1 MIPIS
6 FFFQSSP
13 LVGRG
18 VVQIVFRLF
27 YVVFNMNMIMFYE

>member
-6 FFFQSSP
+6 FFIQSSP
-13 LVGRG
+13 LVGHG

-27 YVVFNMNMIMFYE
+27 YVVLNMNMIMFYE